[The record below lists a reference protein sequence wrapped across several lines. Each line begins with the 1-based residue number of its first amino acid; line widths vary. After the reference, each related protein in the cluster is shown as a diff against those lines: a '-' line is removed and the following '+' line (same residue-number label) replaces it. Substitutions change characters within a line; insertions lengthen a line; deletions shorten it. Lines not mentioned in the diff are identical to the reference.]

1 LQFLQLCLY
10 GWGFVNSLRFA
21 RQASSSFEGARHT
34 GPSAIAA
41 PTPEPSFTHDMP
53 LEQIIA
59 RSSAIMLVTY
69 IPEGKRYKA
78 IVAEFVK
85 RSPNTVV
92 YYSVGD
98 EYPTLSYTPKAGE
111 TCGEGQVVF
120 MVGSPAEMR
129 VSYSFTNDQISGF
142 GDMPLKR
149 LRELAKVS
157 ATGNVP

>member
-1 LQFLQLCLY
+1 
-10 GWGFVNSLRFA
+10 
-21 RQASSSFEGARHT
+21 
-34 GPSAIAA
+34 
-41 PTPEPSFTHDMP
+41 MP